1 MKEEAGYF
9 KEPENEIEKARLQER
24 AFAEISQWE
33 YVRGSFH
40 QCRKK
45 SGNGMLENYKTEL
58 IYSPIKK
65 PAYLLFDNINVG
77 TVLTITDI
85 PDRRNRITGIITT
98 TSITE
103 YTASVTV
110 AVCSLR
116 LEKSCK
122 QLELIRGSMFSLQVD
137 ANFSNC
143 NKKPTTAKLPF
154 SVEYFIVENESDFI
168 ETFSNAM
175 YASPD
180 GSLYDADGFIAP
192 LGPAKKKRKN
202 APIAANEQ
210 QNDVT
215 FIKPPLNIEPLSSS
229 ILLPPILNSAD
240 NRAQEIESKPEKECQ
255 KPIPTSQSANY
266 SSFNR
271 HLNKN
276 STNSKPK
283 SVHSESRDSSKQR
296 STTTNPVQKQV
307 DLPKP
312 KAVVQTPQCNFPK
325 SRVTMKSEYS
335 KDAITSVKIQDIKI
349 SDDLTTKH
357 SSSNSPHKLAE
368 ASTSKSPSPISE
380 CSRRSSSSAST
391 SKNLVVDKHNL
402 AENLKSIVSQVGGSE
417 YTSHVSL
424 NKMFENKIVEM
435 FHATMFS
442 MDQIYQI
449 ETLKTKREVL
459 TEDIEKWTILEFV
472 AHVSML
478 IEVFTSEENFLHVMQ
493 NQTFVEALENFFVVI
508 KRKSAEIVQ
517 RKQKYKSQLS
527 RKRPFNKGFKHRSK
541 EFGTTYNSRCN
552 GNGVI
557 SRKF

>member
-312 KAVVQTPQCNFPK
+312 KA
-325 SRVTMKSEYS
+325 
-335 KDAITSVKIQDIKI
+335 
-349 SDDLTTKH
+349 DLTTKH

-459 TEDIEKWTILEFV
+459 TEGMYF
-472 AHVSML
+472 L
-478 IEVFTSEENFLHVMQ
+478 IFSNL
-493 NQTFVEALENFFVVI
+493 
-508 KRKSAEIVQ
+508 
-517 RKQKYKSQLS
+517 
-527 RKRPFNKGFKHRSK
+527 KH
-541 EFGTTYNSRCN
+541 
-552 GNGVI
+552 
-557 SRKF
+557 